1 MGLIIMPNVLVTGG
15 NGQLGSE
22 IKDLASHSTDT
33 FFFTNSTILDI
44 TEHKKVASFCLE
56 NKINIII
63 NCAAYTAVDKAETE
77 KELAEAIN
85 YQGVKNL
92 AKIAK
97 ENSIKLIHISTDYV
111 FDGKNKKPYNEDD
124 ITHPIGIYGKT
135 KLAGEHAIIECNLK
149 NSIIIR
155 TSWLYSF
162 YGNNFVRTM
171 AKLGAQKKELN
182 VIFDQIGT
190 PTYAKDL
197 AQAIL
202 TILPKIQNDSLE
214 IYHYSNDG
222 VCSWFDFATEI
233 MQKLKLDCVIK
244 PIETK
249 DYPTLVTRPEYSVLN
264 KDKIQKKFGIKIP
277 NWKESLNECL
287 RRF

>member
-1 MGLIIMPNVLVTGG
+1 MELIIMPNVLVTGG

-22 IKDLASHSTDT
+22 IKDLACNLTDN
-33 FFFTNSTILDI
+33 FFFTNSSILNI

-92 AKIAK
+92 ANIAK

-111 FDGKNKKPYNEDD
+111 FDGRNKKPYNEDD
-124 ITHPIGIYGKT
+124 ITRPIGVYGKT
-135 KLAGEHAIIECNLK
+135 KLAGEQAMIECNLK
-149 NSIIIR
+149 DSIIIR

-171 AKLGAQKKELN
+171 AKLGTQKKELN

-197 AQAIL
+197 AQVIL
-202 TILPKIQNDSLE
+202 NILPKIQNDQLE

-233 MQKLKLDCVIK
+233 MQKLKLNCVIK

-249 DYPTLVTRPEYSVLN
+249 DYPTLVRRPEYSVLN
-264 KDKIQKKFGIKIP
+264 KDKIQKTFGIKIP